1 MHDGR
6 RSISLGFTSTLFP
19 EGTHICYI
27 YDDDEER
34 QTVVNAFVES
44 GLKEEERVLYFV
56 EDMEPEALRALLAEN
71 GIEIPLADDDRLTVE
86 PADEVYCPD
95 HRFVPERM
103 LGTLRSAYT
112 ESLEHGFRGARA
124 TGEMSWALKGFPG
137 SDRLIDYE
145 AGINLVVREYPITA
159 VCQYD
164 VRRFDG
170 ATIFNVLN
178 VHPMMIVRGQ
188 VVRNPYYE
196 PPEQYFHKHGSSA
209 DR

>member
-1 MHDGR
+1 MNDGR

-34 QTVVNAFVES
+34 QTVMNGFVES
-44 GLKEEERVLYFV
+44 GLREGERVLYFV
-56 EDMEPEALRALLAEN
+56 EGMDPEALRGLLAEKGVEVPSSADERLN
-71 GIEIPLADDDRLTVE
+71 IASADD
-86 PADEVYCPD
+86 VYCPD

-103 LGTLRSAYT
+103 LDRLRSAYT
-112 ESLEHGFRGARA
+112 ESLEHGFRGARG
-124 TGEMSWALKGFPG
+124 TGEMAWALKGLPG
-137 SDRLIDYE
+137 SERLIEYE
-145 AGINLVVREYPITA
+145 AGINVMVREYPITA

-164 VRRFDG
+164 ARRFDG

-188 VVRNPYYE
+188 VVRNPYYI
-196 PPEQYFHKHGSSA
+196 PPEQYFHKHGASA